1 MAFGYFRRVSDDAP
15 FTRDAFVVE
24 PAFVG
29 ARWWQE
35 SLRSP
40 IDRRAALKA
49 ILVVGGALAGLAL
62 VMKVGGIL
70 SKLPPD
76 LDSDSFDDAR
86 RRALEM
92 QKEFGWSF
100 GATESPL
107 TFDGA
112 APQAFDRNAL
122 DHLAADLEPT
132 ESRLVPYYVRTLFE
146 APSALPTSR
155 ATDGTPAPASLKDA
169 LVPMHTPSMVA
180 AYRAGRALAEL
191 LSGAR
196 VPTSTMIV
204 DLPGEDA
211 VAFAAGAARTF
222 EPVFLFDNWPHPF
235 GVVPAHR
242 TLAAAA
248 YYQPLFVRQ
257 REVRPKDAPALFVL
271 DRNRLAPYID
281 SPSLF
286 DNRYV
291 ARLPTADKL
300 RGLGVRRIFYLVPTA
315 SDVPEMDDVNDVLG
329 VANDTNLPVRFV
341 PTSSFSPLASP
352 DGQADDDVRFGY
364 MGSND
369 GVALFG
375 HDYFDLP
382 APAAPAPAINALAQ
396 YRPAPRLSP
405 FTAATNPPD
414 FATVPVVVAVGTG
427 VVVGAAMRS
436 GSWNRSPY
444 SSSGGG

>member
-1 MAFGYFRRVSDDAP
+1 VSDDAP
-15 FTRDAFVVE
+15 FTRDAFVVDA
-24 PAFVG
+24 AFVG

-49 ILVVGGALAGLAL
+49 LLVVGGALAGLAL
-62 VMKVGGIL
+62 VMKVGGIV

-76 LDSDSFDDAR
+76 LNGDNFDDAR

-100 GATESPL
+100 GATESAL

-112 APQAFDRNAL
+112 APQAFDRSAL

-132 ESRLVPYYVRTLFE
+132 ESRHLPYYVRTLFE
-146 APSALPTSR
+146 APSALPKSR
-155 ATDGTPAPASLKDA
+155 ATDGTPAPASLKDV
-169 LVPMHTPSMVA
+169 LVPLHTPSMVA

-191 LSGAR
+191 LSAALPQPN
-196 VPTSTMIV
+196 VMIV
-204 DLPGEDA
+204 DLAGEDA
-211 VAFAAGAARTF
+211 VAFAAGAAGTF

-257 REVRPKDAPALFVL
+257 RELRPKDAPALYVL

-291 ARLPTADKL
+291 AHLPPVDKL
-300 RGLGVRRIFYLVPTA
+300 RALGARRIFYVVPTA
-315 SDVPEMDDVNDVLG
+315 ADIPEMDDVNDVLG
-329 VANDTNLPVRFV
+329 AANDTGLPVRFV
-341 PTSSFSPLASP
+341 PVSSFSPLASP
-352 DGQADDDVRFGY
+352 DGQADDDVAFGY
-364 MGSND
+364 MGSGV
-369 GVALFG
+369 GVAHFG
-375 HDYFDLP
+375 HDYLDLP
-382 APAAPAPAINALAQ
+382 APAAPAPAVNALAR
-396 YRPAPRLSP
+396 YRPAPRLSA
-405 FTAATNPPD
+405 FTAATSPAD

-444 SSSGGG
+444 SSSGGGG